1 MHAIDTPFH
10 IYVLLSL
17 YVLFKL
23 AINSIVQ
30 YLFNIGGSNTF
41 GNSQKWRKC
50 KGEKHLFED
59 STKKCK
65 IALWRNLADQ
75 AIRPGDYVEVSDCIT
90 NTFRNEVSLST
101 TSRTTITVSL
111 PLFLYI
117 FITIHYINVA
127 WCPTNL

>member
-1 MHAIDTPFH
+1 MVT
-10 IYVLLSL
+10 VKNEEN
-17 YVLFKL
+17 VK
-23 AINSIVQ
+23 VK
-30 YLFNIGGSNTF
+30 NIF
-41 GNSQKWRKC
+41 
-50 KGEKHLFED
+50 LED
-59 STKKCK
+59 SIKKCK

-117 FITIHYINVA
+117 FITIHYINVV